1 MSALR
6 RHVAPVAL
14 GAVLPLALA
23 AAWQFAASDGLIDP
37 TQWASPVLVAQALG
51 QQFADPQFIANLTAS
66 LARAGLGIL
75 LGVAGGLVAG
85 LVLGLAAPVRALCA
99 PLLDGGKAVPIFTW
113 VPLLSIWVGSG
124 EAGKVT
130 FIALAA
136 SLPVLFSTAEG
147 VSAISVSHTELAR
160 LLRLPF
166 PLVLFR
172 VILPGAAPGIL
183 RGVHL
188 ALLYGWLA
196 TIGAE
201 YFFEAGNGMGG
212 DITAARELF
221 RLDLVVA
228 DMLVIGAI
236 GIVLDMVAH
245 QAEALLLRWQ
255 GEYTA

>member
-1 MSALR
+1 MSILR
-6 RHVAPVAL
+6 RHAASAAL
-14 GAVLPLALA
+14 GAVLPLSLA
-23 AAWQFAASDGLIDP
+23 AAWQIAASSGLIDP

-51 QQFADPQFIANLTAS
+51 QQFSDPQFIANLTAS
-66 LARAGLGIL
+66 LQRTGLGIL
-75 LGVAGGLVAG
+75 LGVTGGLVAG
-85 LVLGLAAPVRALCA
+85 LALGLVASLRAFCA
-99 PLLDGGKAVPIFTW
+99 PLLDGGKAIPIFTW
-113 VPLLSIWVGSG
+113 VPLLSVWVGSG

-147 VSAISVSHTELAR
+147 VSAISVSYTELAR

-166 PLVLFR
+166 LLVLYR

-212 DITAARELF
+212 DITAARQLF

-228 DMLVIGAI
+228 DMLVIGVI
-236 GIVLDMVAH
+236 GIALDLIAQ
-245 QAEALLLRWQ
+245 QAEAFLLRWQ
-255 GEYTA
+255 EGQTP